1 MESASPVEAVEDQGC
16 MTPQLSAPVPARARI
31 LLRAVI
37 ALLLAGAAWPAAA
50 ATISGF
56 VRASENG
63 EPLPY
68 ASVTVPSLK
77 RGTFTNQSGFYV
89 LAGLPAGSYTA
100 TLSCMG
106 YRPESRSLTLAQE
119 QELTL
124 SLELQ
129 TAPVQLDVVE
139 VRPGRSELSIEPSKM
154 TLQTRQLTSLPSIAE
169 ADLFRA
175 VQSLPG
181 VSTLSDFSAG
191 LYVRGG
197 SPDQNL
203 ILLDDIDVYNP
214 NHLFGFFST
223 FNVDAVKTVDL
234 QKSGFPA
241 QYGGRLSSLLDVHNR
256 EGNRKRLAGVARTGF
271 IASSAT
277 LEGPWPRGSW
287 MLSGRQTHI
296 AALARAAKIDLPYGF
311 YDVQG
316 RVNYDVAAN
325 DRTSLSYY
333 SGRDRLDWNQPGL
346 NLLLDWGN
354 ETWSSQW
361 THVVNPQ
368 LFSHFVLGH
377 SRFDS
382 RAIIAFEDFGFRMK
396 NSIDDL
402 SLKGNLSWTPAAAHK
417 IDFGSEMKSLDFRFR
432 SEVGDASQLA
442 FNYQGVYGALYAQ
455 DAWKLSEVW
464 RLQTGLRLDY
474 YSRGRYLRL
483 GPRLS
488 VEREI
493 DPKARIHLTW
503 GRYSQFLN
511 LVSQKGAS
519 FADMWFPVDRTL
531 QPGGADHY
539 VLGADFGPYD
549 AFDLSV
555 EAYYKPY
562 RNVVEFSE
570 EFSRSLI
577 DPNSTMSQLFNSGT
591 GRAFG
596 GEVFLRN
603 RWRGWDGWLGY
614 TFGVA
619 DRTIQG
625 YNFGREYHPDYDRR
639 HQVVVA
645 QNRPLSRH
653 WQTSL
658 TFHYGSGQPLTLP
671 VGRYTFRDISGREYD
686 TVLEGEKNASRLPA
700 YHRLDVGVSGS
711 YPYRGWQ
718 IEPELQIVNLYNR
731 KNVYIRTYDMTKNP
745 ATYKDI
751 TMLPLLP
758 TLGVTVRF

>member
-1 MESASPVEAVEDQGC
+1 ML
-16 MTPQLSAPVPARARI
+16 MRI
-31 LLRAVI
+31 AT

-56 VRASENG
+56 VRAADSG

-68 ASVTVPSLK
+68 ASVTVASLK

-89 LAGLPAGSYTA
+89 LTGLPADSCRV
-100 TLSCMG
+100 TLSCLG
-106 YRPESRSLTLAQE
+106 YRPESRSLTLARE

-129 TAPVQLDVVE
+129 TAPLRLDAVE

-154 TLQTRQLTSLPSIAE
+154 TLQTRQLTSLPGVAE

-181 VSTLSDFSAG
+181 VSALSDFSAG

-241 QYGGRLSSLLDVHNR
+241 RYGGRLSSLLDVHNR
-256 EGNRKRLAGVARTGF
+256 EGNRKRLAGVARTGL

-277 LEGPWPRGSW
+277 LEGPWSRGSW
-287 MLSGRQTHI
+287 MLSGRHTHI
-296 AALARAAKIDLPYGF
+296 AALARAARIDLPYGF
-311 YDVQG
+311 YDIQG
-316 RVNYDVAAN
+316 RINYDVAAN

-333 SGRDRLDWNQPGL
+333 SGRDRLNWDEPGL
-346 NLLLDWGN
+346 GLLLDWGN

-361 THVVNPQ
+361 THVLNPH
-368 LFSHFVLGH
+368 LFSHLVLGH

-382 RAIIAFEDFGFRMK
+382 RATIAFEDFGFRMK

-402 SLKGNLSWTPAAAHK
+402 SLKGNLSWTPSAAHQ
-417 IDFGSEMKSLDFRFR
+417 IDFGSEMKSLDFRFL

-442 FNYQGVYGALYAQ
+442 FNYQGVYGALFAQ
-455 DAWKLSEVW
+455 DAWKLAEAW

-474 YSRGRYLRL
+474 YSRGSYLRL

-488 VEREI
+488 VEREL
-493 DPKARIHLTW
+493 DSKARLHLTW

-511 LVSQKGAS
+511 LVSQEGAS

-531 QPGGADHY
+531 EPGGADHY

-549 AFDLSV
+549 VFDLSV
-555 EAYYKPY
+555 ETYYKPY
-562 RNVVEFSE
+562 RNMVEFNE
-570 EFSRSLI
+570 EFSRSLVA
-577 DPNSTMSQLFNSGT
+577 PNSTMNQLFNSGT
-591 GRAFG
+591 GRAVG
-596 GEVFLRN
+596 AEAFLRN

-614 TFGVA
+614 TFGVT
-619 DRTIQG
+619 DRTIKG
-625 YNFGREYHPDYDRR
+625 YNFGREYHPTYDRR
-639 HQVVVA
+639 HQVVAA
-645 QNRPLSRH
+645 QNHALGRR
-653 WQTSL
+653 WRTSL
-658 TFHYGSGQPLTLP
+658 TFHYGTGQPLTLP
-671 VGRYTFRDISGREYD
+671 AGRYTFRDINGREYD
-686 TVLEGEKNASRLPA
+686 TVLDGEKNASRLPA
-700 YHRLDVGVSGS
+700 YHRLDVSVSAS
-711 YPYRGWQ
+711 YRFRGWQ
-718 IEPELQIVNLYNR
+718 IEPELQIINLYNH
-731 KNVYIRTYDMTKNP
+731 KNVYVRSYDMTKNP

-751 TMLPLLP
+751 TMLPFLP
-758 TLGVTVRF
+758 TAGVTVRF

>member
-1 MESASPVEAVEDQGC
+1 ML
-16 MTPQLSAPVPARARI
+16 TRI
-31 LLRAVI
+31 VVA
-37 ALLLAGAAWPAAA
+37 ALLAGVAWPAAA

-56 VRASENG
+56 VRAADSG

-68 ASVTVPSLK
+68 ASVTVTSLK

-89 LAGLPAGSYTA
+89 LTGLPADSCSV
-100 TLSCMG
+100 TLSGLG
-106 YRPESRSLTLAQE
+106 YRPESRRVTLAQD

-124 SLELQ
+124 SVELQ
-129 TAPVQLDVVE
+129 TAPVQLDAVE
-139 VRPGRSELSIEPSKM
+139 VRPGRSELSIEPSKL
-154 TLQTRQLTSLPSIAE
+154 TLQTRQLTSLPGIAE

-241 QYGGRLSSLLDVHNR
+241 RYGGRLSSLLDVHNR
-256 EGNRKRLAGVARTGF
+256 EGNRKRLAGVARAGL

-277 LEGPWPRGSW
+277 LEGPWPQGSW
-287 MLSGRQTHI
+287 MLSGRHTHI
-296 AALARAAKIDLPYGF
+296 GTLARAIKLDLPYGF

-316 RVNYDVAAN
+316 RVNYDIATN

-333 SGRDRLDWNQPGL
+333 SGRDRLAWDKPGL

-361 THVVNPQ
+361 THVLSPH
-368 LFSHFVLGH
+368 LFSHVVLGH

-382 RAIIAFEDFGFRMK
+382 RAAIAFESFGFRMQ

-402 SLKGNLSWTPAAAHK
+402 SLKGNLSWTPSAAHQ
-417 IDFGSEMKSLDFRFR
+417 IEFGSEMKSLDFRFL
-432 SEVGDASQLA
+432 SEIGDASRLA
-442 FNYQGVYGALYAQ
+442 FNYQGVYGACYAQ
-455 DAWKLSEVW
+455 DAWKFAEAW

-474 YSRGRYLRL
+474 YSRGRYLRF

-488 VEREI
+488 VERELA
-493 DPKARIHLTW
+493 PKARVHLTW

-511 LVSQKGAS
+511 LVSQEGAS
-519 FADMWFPVDRTL
+519 FADMWFPVDGTL
-531 QPGGADHY
+531 KPGGADHY
-539 VLGADFGPYD
+539 VLGADFGPHD
-549 AFDLSV
+549 AFDLTL

-562 RNVVEFSE
+562 RNMVEFNR

-577 DPNSTMSQLFNSGT
+577 DPNSTMNQLFNSGT

-596 GEVFLRN
+596 AEAFLRN

-614 TFGVA
+614 TFGVSN
-619 DRTIQG
+619 RTIRG
-625 YNFGREYHPDYDRR
+625 YNFDREYPPTYDRR
-639 HQVVVA
+639 HQIVVA
-645 QNRPLSRH
+645 QNRPLSRR
-653 WQTSL
+653 WRTSF
-658 TFHYGSGQPLTLP
+658 TFHYGSGQPWTLP
-671 VGRYTFRDISGREYD
+671 AGVYTYRDINGRTFGTILD
-686 TVLEGEKNASRLPA
+686 GEKNTARLPA
-700 YHRLDVGVSGS
+700 YHRLDAGVSGS

-718 IEPELQIVNLYNR
+718 IEPELQIVNLYNHR
-731 KNVYIRTYDMTKNP
+731 NVYVRYYELTNNP
-745 ATYKDI
+745 ATFKDV
-751 TMLPLLP
+751 TMLPFLP